1 MNMDEQDN
9 LLDRVADILLWC
21 FLLSF
26 ALLLLWF
33 VFYLLA
39 GNWAYSIH
47 AGWFELSRRD
57 FALVNYW
64 GMAFTKVFAIIIFL
78 LPYLSIKLVLR
89 KKRKNAN
96 WAD

>member
-1 MNMDEQDN
+1 MNIDEQDN
-9 LLDRVADILLWC
+9 LLDRVAEIFLWC
-21 FLLSF
+21 FILSF

-47 AGWFELSRRD
+47 AGWFELGKRD

-64 GMAFTKVFAIIIFL
+64 GMAFTKVFAVMIFL

-89 KKRKNAN
+89 KKRKNTN

>member
-47 AGWFELSRRD
+47 AGWFELNKRD

-64 GMAFTKVFAIIIFL
+64 GMAFTKVFAIMIFL

-89 KKRKNAN
+89 KKRKNT
-96 WAD
+96 

>member
-1 MNMDEQDN
+1 MNKDEQDN
-9 LLDRVADILLWC
+9 LLDRVAGIFLWC

-33 VFYLLA
+33 DFYLLA
-39 GNWAYSIH
+39 GDWAYSIH

-64 GMAFTKVFAIIIFL
+64 GMAFTKFCAIIIFL
-78 LPYLSIKLVLR
+78 FPYLSIKLVLR
-89 KKRKNAN
+89 KKRKNNRA
-96 WAD
+96 

>member
-1 MNMDEQDN
+1 MNTGEQDN
-9 LLDRVADILLWC
+9 LLDRAADIFLWC

-33 VFYLLA
+33 VFYLVA
-39 GNWAYSIH
+39 GDWAYRIH
-47 AGWFELSRRD
+47 VGWFELSKRD

-64 GMAFTKVFAIIIFL
+64 GMAFTKVCAIIIFL

-89 KKRKNAN
+89 KKRKNT
-96 WAD
+96 

>member
-1 MNMDEQDN
+1 MNKDDQ
-9 LLDRVADILLWC
+9 DILLNRLAGIFLRC
-21 FLLSF
+21 FLLSY

-47 AGWFELSRRD
+47 AGWFELSKRD

-89 KKRKNAN
+89 KKRKNTN

>member
-1 MNMDEQDN
+1 MNKDEQDN
-9 LLDRVADILLWC
+9 LLDRVAGIFLWC

-39 GNWAYSIH
+39 GDWAYSIH

-64 GMAFTKVFAIIIFL
+64 GMAFTKFCAIIIFL
-78 LPYLSIKLVLR
+78 FPYLSIKLVMR
-89 KKRKNAN
+89 KKSKNT
-96 WAD
+96 